1 LSGALLVL
9 VFRKLDWAALLQ
21 VLAVADKKWILAGSV
36 LSPLLIIGMAIRW
49 RIFLRTQG
57 IQLPLSK
64 LIGLTWAG
72 QFFNSALP
80 GSTGGDVVKIY
91 QLCRLVPNRKAAAT
105 ATVFVDRVIALSALL
120 VLGIFAVA
128 LEPAP
133 LLGLSRSFTVG
144 MPLQWVL
151 LVAAV
156 AIIAGSLFFIR
167 MRSTIWMGRVAR
179 TLAAARL
186 NFAFNRSFLAGFGL
200 ALAMHLLTVLI
211 SYCFAR
217 ALGLSVSYVEV
228 LIIVPAVALL
238 IMLPVSINGHG
249 LREVLLIGYFTQ
261 LHVTSAGQSAIGVRE
276 IAVAFSLIQ
285 VANDLLWS
293 LPGGLW
299 YMMRVK
305 SAAPQVLQNHDDKST
320 GPGSILP

>member
-1 LSGALLVL
+1 
-9 VFRKLDWAALLQ
+9 
-21 VLAVADKKWILAGSV
+21 
-36 LSPLLIIGMAIRW
+36 
-49 RIFLRTQG
+49 
-57 IQLPLSK
+57 
-64 LIGLTWAG
+64 
-72 QFFNSALP
+72 
-80 GSTGGDVVKIY
+80 
-91 QLCRLVPNRKAAAT
+91 
-105 ATVFVDRVIALSALL
+105 
-120 VLGIFAVA
+120 
-128 LEPAP
+128 
-133 LLGLSRSFTVG
+133 
-144 MPLQWVL
+144 
-151 LVAAV
+151 
-156 AIIAGSLFFIR
+156 
-167 MRSTIWMGRVAR
+167 
-179 TLAAARL
+179 
-186 NFAFNRSFLAGFGL
+186 
-200 ALAMHLLTVLI
+200 
-211 SYCFAR
+211 
-217 ALGLSVSYVEV
+217 V